1 MRLALTP
8 EQAEDLD
15 ILDADGKAEADA
27 VPVPIMDAWL
37 TGAIEA
43 LTDPARRDALD
54 VEQDAERSA
63 LPEAI
68 RAAVLDALGE
78 R

>member
-8 EQAEDLD
+8 GQAQDLD

-27 VPVPIMDAWL
+27 VPVPTMDAWL
-37 TGAIEA
+37 TYAIEA
-43 LTDPARRDALD
+43 LTDPACRDALD
-54 VEQDAERSA
+54 GEQDAERRA
-63 LPEAI
+63 LPGAI
-68 RAAVLDALGE
+68 RAAVLDALEE